1 MQDLQ
6 YIDDYFK
13 GVLPK
18 EETGRFEQ
26 RILSEPPFAEAV
38 SFYCMAMQATKEQL
52 ASQKKEHFREL
63 YRKYTPPAAA
73 AKPSLVR
80 RLWPYTAIAAVL
92 AALLIG
98 WYVWMKPVS
107 PQQLADTYI
116 NKELASFGVSM
127 GNRQDS
133 LQTGI
138 QLHNDGKDT
147 EALQQFEHMLAGNA
161 NDFTALK
168 YAGIVSLRLGLY
180 DKALRYFRQLEQYPG
195 LYSNP
200 GKFYYALTLMKRN
213 GPGDKDQARQLLQQI
228 AQSNDPEEKQQA
240 QQWLKRW

>member
-1 MQDLQ
+1 MQDLE
-6 YIDDYFK
+6 YIDSYFK

-26 RILSEPPFAEAV
+26 RIMSEPPFAEAV
-38 SFYCMAMQATKEQL
+38 SFYCMAMQAAKEQL
-52 ASQKKEHFREL
+52 VPQKKEHFHEL
-63 YRKYTPPAAA
+63 YLKYTSSVTA

-80 RLWPYTAIAAVL
+80 RLRPYMAVAAVL

-98 WYVWMKPVS
+98 WYVWMRPVS
-107 PQQLADTYI
+107 LPQLADTYI
-116 NKELASFGVSM
+116 KKELTSFGVSM
-127 GNRQDS
+127 NSQQDS

-138 QLHNDGKDT
+138 QLLNEKKDA

-161 NDFTALK
+161 NDFTALD

-180 DKALRYFRQLEQYPG
+180 DKALHYFRQLEQYPG
-195 LYSNP
+195 LHSNP

-213 GPGDKDQARQLLQQI
+213 GPGDKDQAKKLLLQV
-228 AQSNDPEEKQQA
+228 AQSSKLEGKQQA
-240 QQWLKRW
+240 QQWLNQW

>member
-1 MQDLQ
+1 MQDLE

-38 SFYCMAMQATKEQL
+38 SFYCMARQAAKEQL
-52 ASQKKEHFREL
+52 LPQQKERFREL
-63 YRKYTPPAAA
+63 YRKYTPPVTAV
-73 AKPSLVR
+73 KPSLVR
-80 RLWPYTAIAAVL
+80 RLLPYTAVAAVL

-98 WYVWMKPVS
+98 WYVWMRPVS
-107 PQQLADTYI
+107 PQQMADAYI
-116 NKELASFGVSM
+116 KKELTTFGVSM
-127 GNRQDS
+127 GSRQDS

-138 QLHNDGKDT
+138 QLHNEGKDA
-147 EALQQFEHMLAGNA
+147 EALQQFEHMLAANA
-161 NDFTALK
+161 GDFKALT

-180 DKALRYFRQLEQYPG
+180 DKALQYFSRLEQYPN

-213 GPGDKDQARQLLQQI
+213 GPGDKDQAKKLLQQV
-228 AQSNDPEEKQQA
+228 AQSSTLEGKEQA
-240 QQWLKRW
+240 QQWLRQW